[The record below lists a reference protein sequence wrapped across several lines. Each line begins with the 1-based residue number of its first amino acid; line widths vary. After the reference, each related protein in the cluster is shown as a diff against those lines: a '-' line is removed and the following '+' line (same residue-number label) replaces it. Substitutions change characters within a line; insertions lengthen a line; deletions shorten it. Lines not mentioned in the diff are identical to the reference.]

1 MLEARQN
8 LDLFFQQLDW
18 TNNCNSCVYE
28 LAFAS
33 NAFLARATGTTE
45 RTHLLPHWKI
55 WIGVDQNLKI
65 EEQRS
70 WAVIA

>member
-1 MLEARQN
+1 
-8 LDLFFQQLDW
+8 
-18 TNNCNSCVYE
+18 VYE